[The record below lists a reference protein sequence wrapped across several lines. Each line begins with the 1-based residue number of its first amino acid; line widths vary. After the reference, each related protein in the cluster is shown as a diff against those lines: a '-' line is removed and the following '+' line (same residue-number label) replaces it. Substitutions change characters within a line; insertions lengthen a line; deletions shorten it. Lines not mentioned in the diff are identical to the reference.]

1 MAIKY
6 FNFPLVKSVLLAT
19 VTNLP
24 VFISTPEPFP
34 LDFSCHLVEEQEHEV
49 SGTTTG
55 KHLL

>member
-6 FNFPLVKSVLLAT
+6 FNFPHVKSVLLTT
-19 VTNLP
+19 VTNLS
-24 VFISTPEPFP
+24 VFISTPEPFS
-34 LDFSCHLVEEQEHEV
+34 LDFSCHLVEEEEHEA